1 MGASDSLTP
10 INMGRLTVCEPEA
23 RRPLDTHSDR
33 SLQSKRIHLQQ
44 GDCGDFLNRLI
55 GYAGAQNALLVPLC
69 LYLIIAPVWAPNPS
83 ARLFDGARYL
93 ELWLLGILT
102 AQLLIPSVS
111 ELIFKGLQLAG
122 DRAQWLLGT
131 FLALGLLSTIVSPA
145 PHLGALE
152 MAVIIQ
158 CLLLFL
164 AVLSMVRH
172 GQDKVETVL
181 SVSFALGSALLVLK
195 FWLTYTIYFFEGKAF
210 SWISPFLDF
219 ANVRFFSQ
227 YQAYTLFMVCLPAA
241 TLRMGGLGRSFIYV
255 IAANFWALQWMV
267 GTRAVW
273 VGCIAAILL
282 VSLCMRNGRWEWI
295 RRQLLVMCLGAGIFF
310 LTGYLS
316 AQSND
321 VMNVPGVQSIMGRGN
336 ASALERVALAK
347 TAIGSMVESPF
358 LGLGPG
364 QFGLQNYPMY
374 AAHPHNSPLQL
385 LSEFGLPAGAIGI
398 SLVALLLLIAMR
410 DLRARSLNENDQ
422 LAATLLA
429 TLTLGITDSLF
440 SGNLIMPHSQIL
452 FFVVGA
458 WILGRAKMREIA
470 RDASQTAS
478 RLIKTTILAAGL
490 LAVAVTA
497 ILSIE
502 YILVIRD
509 MPPFSEGRNPHFWLF
524 GRFSD
529 W

>member
-1 MGASDSLTP
+1 V
-10 INMGRLTVCEPEA
+10 RA
-23 RRPLDTHSDR
+23 RRRAIVIQVFRPQFAVENDVNSYKTN
-33 SLQSKRIHLQQ
+33 
-44 GDCGDFLNRLI
+44 CGGFLNRLI
-55 GYAGAQNALLVPLC
+55 ENVGAQNALLVTVC

-111 ELIFKGLQLAG
+111 ELILKGWQLAG
-122 DRAQWLLGT
+122 NGLQWLLGT
-131 FLALGLLSTIVSPA
+131 FLTLGLFSTMVSPA
-145 PHLGALE
+145 PHLGTLE
-152 MAVIIQ
+152 MALMIQ
-158 CLLLFL
+158 CMLLFL
-164 AVLSMVRH
+164 AVLSLVH
-172 GQDKVETVL
+172 GGQANVETVL
-181 SVSFALGSALLVLK
+181 SLSIALGASLLVLK
-195 FWLTYTIYFFEGKAF
+195 FWVTYTIYYFEGKAF

-241 TLRMGGLGRSFIYV
+241 TLRMGRLGRGFIYV

-282 VSLCMRNGRWEWI
+282 VSLCMRKGRWEWI
-295 RRQLLVMCLGAGIFF
+295 RSQLLVIGLGAGIFF
-310 LTGYLS
+310 LTGYVS
-316 AQSND
+316 TQSND
-321 VMNVPGVQSIMGRGN
+321 MLNVPGVQSIMSRGN

-358 LGLGPG
+358 FGVGPG
-364 QFGLQNYPMY
+364 QFGLQDYPMN

-385 LSEFGLPAGAIGI
+385 LSEFGLLAGTIGI
-398 SLVALLLLIAMR
+398 VLVALLLVTAMR
-410 DLRARSLNENDQ
+410 DLRARSLTENDQ

-452 FFVVGA
+452 FFVVSG
-458 WILGRAKMREIA
+458 WILGRAKMGEVARE
-470 RDASQTAS
+470 ASHSAG
-478 RLIKTTILAAGL
+478 RLIRTTILSAGL
-490 LAVAVTA
+490 LAIAVTA

-502 YILVIRD
+502 YILVIRE
-509 MPPFSEGRNPHFWLF
+509 MPPFAEGRNPHFWLF
-524 GRFSD
+524 GRFSA